1 MTKSSASIVAPAEDC
16 SPGARV
22 TWTHESTTIRDG
34 NGRSTVLRNG
44 VDVET
49 LALRRTPPADGAA
62 PGAPST
68 WTLDLMQGTTSRARL
83 HSPPWDFDR
92 DHGPAEAARV
102 SGLPLVQ
109 RAPALDSPPAPVE
122 ARPHGPALRLMLLSV
137 IVVPLIYCVLLLVGP
152 LRDQAWAWAA
162 VTALSLPILLWVRV
176 PPIVRRLGLSD
187 RGEVVFRARPS
198 TTLRSGAGS
207 AVVRR
212 RELLVVRTRRRSY
225 ALPLPGDACGPVEL
239 RPATWDDDEPAQL
252 LVVRAASGHALATLL
267 RSEWCSDG
275 SEAELAAAIGVPFDP
290 EPVTADVHGAV
301 ASVTDRAASPG
312 RLLVLVSLTGPATLV
327 SGLSTDQGAA
337 SVAAVVLGA
346 LNTVLGFGGGVAR
359 VVADAWSD
367 RGRGRRRTEGG
378 GRG

>member
-1 MTKSSASIVAPAEDC
+1 MTDRSATIVAPAEDC

-22 TWTHESTTIRDG
+22 TWTGESTTIRDG

-62 PGAPST
+62 PGTPSS

-102 SGLPLVQ
+102 SRLPLVQ
-109 RAPALDSPPAPVE
+109 RAPALDTPPAPVE
-122 ARPHGPALRLMLLSV
+122 PRPHGPALRLMLLSA

-152 LRDQAWAWAA
+152 LREQAWTWAA

-176 PPIVRRLGLSD
+176 PPLARRLGLSD

-198 TTLRSGAGS
+198 TNLRSSTGS
-207 AVVRR
+207 AVVRGAD
-212 RELLVVRTRRRSY
+212 LLLVRTRRRSY

-239 RPATWDDDEPAQL
+239 RPAAWDDGQAAEL
-252 LVVRAASGHALATLL
+252 LVLRAPSGHTIATLL

-290 EPVTADVHGAV
+290 EPVVPDARAAV
-301 ASVTDRAASPG
+301 ASVTTRAASPG
-312 RLLVLVSLTGPATLV
+312 RLIVLVSLTGPATLY
-327 SGLSTDQGAA
+327 SGLSTDHGIA
-337 SVAAVVLGA
+337 SVAAIVLGV
-346 LNTVLGFGGGVAR
+346 LNTLLGFGGMVAQL
-359 VVADAWSD
+359 VADLW
-367 RGRGRRRTEGG
+367 RGRGGPRRARGD